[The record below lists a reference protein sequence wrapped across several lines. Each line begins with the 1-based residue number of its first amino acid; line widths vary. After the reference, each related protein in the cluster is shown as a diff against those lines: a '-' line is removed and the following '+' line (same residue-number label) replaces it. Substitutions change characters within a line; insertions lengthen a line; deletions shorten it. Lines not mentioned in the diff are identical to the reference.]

1 MTKVRENNN
10 VVEDRSAKRAYRS
23 LLRIMDGTM
32 DELDR
37 KNVRLAFEMAMEAHD
52 GQTRKS
58 GEAYIFHPIEV
69 ARICVEEIGLGPTAA
84 ICALLHDVVED
95 TPVTL
100 LDVKERFG
108 ERGEQISLIVDGLT
122 KLDRDNSPPE
132 KQAANFRKV
141 LSTLTIDVRVV
152 LIKMADRLHN
162 MRTLG
167 AMPHDKQLRIA
178 SETTYIYS
186 PLAHRL
192 GLYAIKTEFEDL
204 AMKISEPEEYKH
216 IAQKLN
222 ETRTARE
229 QYIEKFIAPIRKE
242 LDEWPDVDL
251 KGRYEIFGR
260 PKSIYSISNK
270 IKNKSVA
277 FEQIYDLFAI
287 RIIVDVPKPEDDPNL
302 SEEENLFIQK
312 RYNQRVKS
320 ICWSVYSA
328 VTYLY
333 RSIPERLKDW
343 INNPKANGYESL
355 HTTVIGPD
363 GRFVEVQIRTERMD
377 AIAEKGF
384 AAHWK
389 YKESKGEA
397 DVYMDWLDSIRDVL
411 NDPDSSHMEFLSDFR
426 CGLFKDEVYVFTPNG
441 EMKTLQKGATALD
454 FAFSIHTDLGY
465 HCTGIIVN
473 NKIKPLNYEL
483 ENGDRMEILTSKRQK
498 PTKDWIHFVK
508 TSKAKNK
515 IRAALK
521 EDLKIAASLGKEKL
535 ERKFKNLKIEFEKN
549 ISILVRHHHYKS
561 TLELY
566 YDIATEAVQINR
578 LLKDLEVK
586 DGLLEEKT
594 EEGIN
599 KVVKPVLPSKSIE
612 TKEGKLGLY
621 INGEPAHLFRY
632 QLATCCNPVQGDPI
646 FAYLTV
652 NAELKIH
659 RTTCP
664 NAPHMMASHGHRVM
678 RADWATT
685 GDQTFV
691 ANLKLTGWDNGKGVI
706 QRISEQISTTLNLN
720 IRSFHISG
728 EGGVFECDIS
738 LLVANKDELYMAI
751 ASLKELENI
760 STVTRTN

>member
-1 MTKVRENNN
+1 MTKIRNIQESGKDN
-10 VVEDRSAKRAYRS
+10 RSAKRAYRS
-23 LLRIMDGTM
+23 LLQIMDGAM
-32 DELDR
+32 DHLDQ
-37 KNVRLAFEMAMEAHD
+37 KNVRLAFEMALKAHE
-52 GQTRKS
+52 GQMRKS

-95 TPVTL
+95 TEVTL
-100 LDVKERFG
+100 QEVEERFG
-108 ERGEQISLIVDGLT
+108 ERGERIALIVDGLT
-122 KLDRDNSPPE
+122 KLDRKNAHPE
-132 KQAANFRKV
+132 EQAANFRKV

-167 AMPHDKQLRIA
+167 AMPRHKQLRIA
-178 SETTYIYS
+178 SETTYIYA

-222 ETRTARE
+222 ETKAARE
-229 QYIEKFIAPIRKE
+229 EYIEKFIAPIKKE
-242 LDEWPDVDL
+242 LDEWPDFDL
-251 KGRYEIFGR
+251 KGKYRIFGR
-260 PKSIYSISNK
+260 PKSIYSIYNK
-270 IKNKSVA
+270 IRNKNVA

-287 RIIVDVPKPEDDPNL
+287 RIILDIPKPEDDPNS
-302 SEEENLFIQK
+302 SEEEIRLEQK
-312 RYNQRVKS
+312 RYNHRVKS

-333 RSIPERLKDW
+333 KSIPERLKDW

-389 YKESKGEA
+389 YKGAEGEA

-411 NDPDSSHMEFLSDFR
+411 NDSYSSPMEFLSDFR
-426 CGLFKDEVYVFTPNG
+426 SGLFNDEVYVFTPDG
-441 EMKTLQKGATALD
+441 EMKTLPKKATALD

-465 HCTGIIVN
+465 HCTGVIVN

-483 ENGDRMEILTSKRQK
+483 VNGDQVKVLTSDRQK
-498 PTKDWIHFVK
+498 PTKDWIKFVT

-515 IRAALK
+515 IRAAIK
-521 EDLKIAASLGKEKL
+521 EERKATASLGKEKL
-535 ERKFKNLKIEFEKN
+535 ERKFKSLKIEFDKN
-549 ISILVRHHHYKS
+549 IPILVKYHHYKT
-561 TLELY
+561 TLDLY
-566 YDIATEAVQINR
+566 YDIATEVVQINR
-578 LLKDLEVK
+578 LLKELEVK
-586 DGLLEEKT
+586 DGLLEPKVKEDQDKLSKSETVEKT
-594 EEGIN
+594 
-599 KVVKPVLPSKSIE
+599 S
-612 TKEGKLGLY
+612 KEGRKLGLY
-621 INGEPAHLFRY
+621 INGEPAHLFKY
-632 QLATCCNPVQGDPI
+632 QLATCCNPVQGDAI

-659 RTTCP
+659 RTNCP

-678 RADWATT
+678 KADWATM

-706 QRISEQISTTLNLN
+706 QRISEEISTTLDLN
-720 IRSFHISG
+720 IRSFNISG

-738 LLVANKDELYMAI
+738 LLVANKDELYLAI
-751 ASLKELENI
+751 EALKELENI
-760 STVTRTN
+760 STVTRIY